1 MVISNLYKNL
11 MEHWKKDG
19 YSIYKDQDLSEAG
32 KNDCE
37 ELYLNDP
44 LEAEVKNQLATE
56 LIEMFFENYH
66 RQYVDDDIINYLNR
80 NPLVRYYFAFEE
92 KLNVYIKEGL
102 INRNNL
108 FSIAQYYL
116 LDSNDVEGIKFA
128 LSLLRYCGNEEAE
141 EILKAFSN
149 HNEFIFYCIEGLK
162 EYDKCNSII
171 FEIAK
176 VARGYGKIMAITN
189 LEYIN
194 DEIKKW
200 VIEAEADNEMLET
213 VLVAMTYNNDYYI
226 EYFFGDEYTEEKYN
240 LLTKKLKELYTLKG
254 FFIEHITID
263 IVYGY
268 WNYYRKFGKNFNS
281 LYVMCELLSLFSKE
295 DDDDVQLMEVI
306 SMSSEDKIKIEE
318 MKNILMNDDN
328 NSIIKMA
335 LDDESCNV
343 DEIVDLALAVNVC
356 LKYDDFEARL
366 WKDSSQ
372 VSIYNYIMTECHR
385 ESKEKLIEFAKVY
398 LDIDRVTEGAEAI
411 DEESLDYKYIVDS
424 CLYLIVAYMDELKDK
439 YIDINIKALSARYTP
454 TRRAA
459 LNNLRGI
466 NYEYL
471 NNYIYIIESCYK
483 REVNR
488 ELKQS
493 IIRFLDGLNSKKKRQ
508 YESIGDVRVSPY
520 TKDAFLTITKVE
532 EMDKFDLTIVENKIT
547 PGALVYLKRDKDNAE
562 DKNSIMVL
570 TEKGYLLGYVS
581 KENNYILKN
590 LMDWGKILY
599 GQIKSV
605 DEDYM
610 SMEIKVYL
618 SYVDVMREVKD
629 TFNMVTDQ
637 SMGYLN

>member
-1 MVISNLYKNL
+1 MVVNKLYKNL
-11 MEHWKKDG
+11 MEHWKKYG
-19 YSIYKDQDLSEAG
+19 YSVYKNQDLSEAG

-56 LIEMFFENYH
+56 LIEMFFGNND
-66 RQYVDDDIINYLNR
+66 RQYVDDDIINYLNS

-102 INRNNL
+102 ISKNNI
-108 FSIAQYYL
+108 FSAAQNYL
-116 LDSNDVEGIKFA
+116 LDSDDVEGIKFA
-128 LSLLRYCGNEEAE
+128 LSLLRYCANKEAE

-176 VARGYGKIMAITN
+176 ASRGYGKIMAITN

-194 DEIKKW
+194 EKIKKW

-213 VLVAMTYNNDYYI
+213 VLVAMTYNNEYYI
-226 EYFFGDEYTEEKYN
+226 EYFFCDEYTEEKYN

-281 LYVMCELLSLFSKE
+281 LYVMCELLSLFLKE
-295 DDDDVQLMEVI
+295 DEDDVQLMEVI
-306 SMSSEDKIKIEE
+306 SMSSDDKIKIEE
-318 MKNILMNDDN
+318 MKNIIMSDN
-328 NSIIKMA
+328 NEGVIKRA
-335 LDDESCNV
+335 LSDESIDV
-343 DEIVDLALAVNVC
+343 DEIVGIALAVNVC
-356 LKYDDFEARL
+356 LQYGDFEERL

-372 VSIYNYIMTECHR
+372 VSIYNYIMTECDK

-398 LDIDRVTEGAEAI
+398 LDIDRVTGGAEPL
-411 DEESLDYKYIVDS
+411 DEENLDYRYIVDS
-424 CLYLIVAYMDELKDK
+424 CLYLIVSYMDELKDK

-471 NNYIYIIESCYK
+471 NNYIHIIEGCYK
-483 REVNR
+483 REVNK

-508 YESIGDVRVSPY
+508 YENIGDVRVSPY

-532 EMDKFDLTIVENKIT
+532 DMDKFDLTIVENKIR

-562 DKNSIMVL
+562 DENAIMVL

-590 LMDWGKILY
+590 LMDWGKTLY
-599 GQIKSV
+599 GQIKKV
-605 DEDYM
+605 DEDYK

>member
-1 MVISNLYKNL
+1 MVVNKLYKNL
-11 MEHWKKDG
+11 MEHWNKYG
-19 YSIYKDQDLSEAG
+19 YSVYKNQDLSEAG

-56 LIEMFFENYH
+56 LIEMFFENND
-66 RQYVDDDIINYLNR
+66 RQYVDDDIINYLNS

-102 INRNNL
+102 ISKNNI
-108 FSIAQYYL
+108 FSAAQNYL
-116 LDSNDVEGIKFA
+116 LDSDDVEGIKFA
-128 LSLLRYCGNEEAE
+128 LSLLRYCANEEAE

-176 VARGYGKIMAITN
+176 ASRGYGKIMAITN

-194 DEIKKW
+194 EEIKKW

-226 EYFFGDEYTEEKYN
+226 EYFFGDESTEEKYN

-281 LYVMCELLSLFSKE
+281 LYVMCELLSLFLKE
-295 DDDDVQLMEVI
+295 DKDDVQLMEVI
-306 SMSSEDKIKIEE
+306 SMSSDDKIKIEE
-318 MKNILMNDDN
+318 MKNIIMSDN
-328 NSIIKMA
+328 NDGVIKRA
-335 LDDESCNV
+335 LSDESSDV
-343 DEIVDLALAVNVC
+343 DEIVDIALAINVC
-356 LKYDDFEARL
+356 LQYGDFEERL

-372 VSIYNYIMTECHR
+372 VSIYNYIMTECDK

-398 LDIDRVTEGAEAI
+398 LDIDRVTGGAEPL
-411 DEESLDYKYIVDS
+411 DEENLDYRYIVDS
-424 CLYLIVAYMDELKDK
+424 CLYLIVSYMDELKDK

-471 NNYIYIIESCYK
+471 NNYIHILEGCYK
-483 REVNR
+483 REVNK

-493 IIRFLDGLNSKKKRQ
+493 IIRFLDGFNSKKKRQ
-508 YESIGDVRVSPY
+508 YENIGDVRVSPY

-532 EMDKFDLTIVENKIT
+532 DMDKFDLTIVENKIRS
-547 PGALVYLKRDKDNAE
+547 GALVYLKRDKDNAE
-562 DKNSIMVL
+562 AENAIMVL

-599 GQIKSV
+599 GQIKKV
-605 DEDYM
+605 DEDYK

>member
-1 MVISNLYKNL
+1 MVVNKLYKNL
-11 MEHWKKDG
+11 MEHWNKYG
-19 YSIYKDQDLSEAG
+19 YSVYKNQDLSEAG

-44 LEAEVKNQLATE
+44 LEAEVKNQLATK
-56 LIEMFFENYH
+56 LIEMFFGNND
-66 RQYVDDDIINYLNR
+66 RQYVDDDIINYLNS

-102 INRNNL
+102 ISKNNI
-108 FSIAQYYL
+108 FSAAQNYL
-116 LDSNDVEGIKFA
+116 LDSDDVEGIKFA
-128 LSLLRYCGNEEAE
+128 LSLLRYCANEEAE

-176 VARGYGKIMAITN
+176 ASRGYGKIMAITN

-194 DEIKKW
+194 EEIKKW

-226 EYFFGDEYTEEKYN
+226 EYFFGDEYTEENYN

-281 LYVMCELLSLFSKE
+281 LYVMCELLSLFLKE
-295 DDDDVQLMEVI
+295 DKDDVQLMEVI
-306 SMSSEDKIKIEE
+306 SMSSDDKIKIEE
-318 MKNILMNDDN
+318 MKNIIMSDN
-328 NSIIKMA
+328 NDGVIKRA
-335 LDDESCNV
+335 LSDESSDV
-343 DEIVDLALAVNVC
+343 DEIVDIALAINVC
-356 LKYDDFEARL
+356 LQYGDFEERL

-372 VSIYNYIMTECHR
+372 VSIYNYIMTECDK

-398 LDIDRVTEGAEAI
+398 LDIDRVTGGAEPL
-411 DEESLDYKYIVDS
+411 DEENLDYRYIVDS
-424 CLYLIVAYMDELKDK
+424 CLYLIVSYMDELKDK

-471 NNYIYIIESCYK
+471 NNYIHIIEGCYK
-483 REVNR
+483 REVNK

-508 YESIGDVRVSPY
+508 YENIGDVRVSPY

-532 EMDKFDLTIVENKIT
+532 DMDKFDLTIVENKIRS
-547 PGALVYLKRDKDNAE
+547 GALVYLKRDKDNAE
-562 DKNSIMVL
+562 AENAIMVL

-590 LMDWGKILY
+590 LMDWGKTLY
-599 GQIKSV
+599 GQIKKV
-605 DEDYM
+605 DEDYK

>member
-1 MVISNLYKNL
+1 MVVNKLYKNL
-11 MEHWKKDG
+11 MEHWNKYG
-19 YSIYKDQDLSEAG
+19 YSVYKNQDLSEAG

-56 LIEMFFENYH
+56 LIEMFFGNND
-66 RQYVDDDIINYLNR
+66 RQYVDDDIINYLNS

-102 INRNNL
+102 ISKNNI
-108 FSIAQYYL
+108 FSAAQNYL
-116 LDSNDVEGIKFA
+116 LDSDDVEGIKFA
-128 LSLLRYCGNEEAE
+128 LSLLRYCANEEAE

-176 VARGYGKIMAITN
+176 ASRGYGKIMAITN

-194 DEIKKW
+194 EEIKKW

-281 LYVMCELLSLFSKE
+281 LYVMCELLSLFLKE
-295 DDDDVQLMEVI
+295 DKDDVQLMEVI
-306 SMSSEDKIKIEE
+306 SMSSDDKIKIEE
-318 MKNILMNDDN
+318 MKNIIMSDN
-328 NSIIKMA
+328 NDGVIKSA
-335 LDDESCNV
+335 LSDESSDV
-343 DEIVDLALAVNVC
+343 DEIVDIALAINVC
-356 LKYDDFEARL
+356 LQYGDFEERL

-372 VSIYNYIMTECHR
+372 VSIYNYIMTECDK

-398 LDIDRVTEGAEAI
+398 LDIDRVTGGAEPL
-411 DEESLDYKYIVDS
+411 DEENLDYRYIVDS
-424 CLYLIVAYMDELKDK
+424 CLYLIVSYMNELKDK

-471 NNYIYIIESCYK
+471 NNYIHIIEGCYK
-483 REVNR
+483 REVNK

-508 YESIGDVRVSPY
+508 YENIGDVRVSPY

-532 EMDKFDLTIVENKIT
+532 DMDKFDLTIVENKIRS
-547 PGALVYLKRDKDNAE
+547 GALVYLKRDKDNAE
-562 DKNSIMVL
+562 AENAIMVL

-599 GQIKSV
+599 GQIKKV
-605 DEDYM
+605 DEDYK

>member
-1 MVISNLYKNL
+1 MVVNKLYKNL
-11 MEHWKKDG
+11 MEHWKKYG
-19 YSIYKDQDLSEAG
+19 YSVYKNQDLSEAG

-44 LEAEVKNQLATE
+44 LEAEVKNQLATK
-56 LIEMFFENYH
+56 LIEMFFGNND
-66 RQYVDDDIINYLNR
+66 RQYVDDDIINYLNS

-102 INRNNL
+102 ISKNNI
-108 FSIAQYYL
+108 FSAAQNYL
-116 LDSNDVEGIKFA
+116 LDSDDVEGIKFA
-128 LSLLRYCGNEEAE
+128 LSLLRYCANKEAE

-176 VARGYGKIMAITN
+176 ASRGYGKIMAITN

-194 DEIKKW
+194 EKIKKW

-226 EYFFGDEYTEEKYN
+226 EYFFGDEYTEENYN

-281 LYVMCELLSLFSKE
+281 LYVMCELLSLFLKE
-295 DDDDVQLMEVI
+295 DEDDVQLMEVI
-306 SMSSEDKIKIEE
+306 SMSSDDKIKIEE
-318 MKNILMNDDN
+318 MKNIIMSDN
-328 NSIIKMA
+328 NEGVIKRA
-335 LDDESCNV
+335 LSDESIDV
-343 DEIVDLALAVNVC
+343 DEIVGIALAVNVC
-356 LKYDDFEARL
+356 LQYGDFEERL

-372 VSIYNYIMTECHR
+372 VSIYNYIMTECDK

-398 LDIDRVTEGAEAI
+398 LDIDRVTGGAEPL
-411 DEESLDYKYIVDS
+411 DEENLDYRYIVDS
-424 CLYLIVAYMDELKDK
+424 CLYLIVSYMDELKDK

-471 NNYIYIIESCYK
+471 NNYIHIIEGCYK
-483 REVNR
+483 REVNK

-508 YESIGDVRVSPY
+508 YENIGDVRVSPY

-532 EMDKFDLTIVENKIT
+532 DMDKFDLTIVENKIRS
-547 PGALVYLKRDKDNAE
+547 GALVYLKRDKDNAE
-562 DKNSIMVL
+562 AENAIMVL

-590 LMDWGKILY
+590 LMDWGKTLY
-599 GQIKSV
+599 GQIKKV
-605 DEDYM
+605 DEDYK

>member
-1 MVISNLYKNL
+1 MVVNKLYKNL
-11 MEHWKKDG
+11 MEHWKKYG
-19 YSIYKDQDLSEAG
+19 YSVYKNQDLSEAG

-56 LIEMFFENYH
+56 LIEMFFGNND
-66 RQYVDDDIINYLNR
+66 RQYVDDDIINYLNS

-102 INRNNL
+102 ISKNNI
-108 FSIAQYYL
+108 FSAAQNYL
-116 LDSNDVEGIKFA
+116 LDSDDVEGIKFA
-128 LSLLRYCGNEEAE
+128 LSLLRYCANEEAE

-176 VARGYGKIMAITN
+176 ASRGYGKIMAITN

-194 DEIKKW
+194 EEIKKW

-226 EYFFGDEYTEEKYN
+226 EYFFGDESTEEKYN

-281 LYVMCELLSLFSKE
+281 LYVMCELLSLFLKE
-295 DDDDVQLMEVI
+295 DKDDVQLMEVI
-306 SMSSEDKIKIEE
+306 SMSSDDKIKIEE
-318 MKNILMNDDN
+318 MKNIIMSDN
-328 NSIIKMA
+328 NDGVIKRA
-335 LDDESCNV
+335 LSDESSDV
-343 DEIVDLALAVNVC
+343 DEIVDIALAINVC
-356 LKYDDFEARL
+356 LQYGDFEERL

-372 VSIYNYIMTECHR
+372 VSIYNYIMTECDK

-398 LDIDRVTEGAEAI
+398 LDIDRVTGGAEPL
-411 DEESLDYKYIVDS
+411 DEENLDYRYIVDS
-424 CLYLIVAYMDELKDK
+424 CLYLIVSYMDELKDK

-471 NNYIYIIESCYK
+471 NNYIHIIEGCYK
-483 REVNR
+483 REVNK

-508 YESIGDVRVSPY
+508 YENIGDVRVSPY

-532 EMDKFDLTIVENKIT
+532 DMDKFDLTIVENKIRS
-547 PGALVYLKRDKDNAE
+547 GALVYLKRDKDNAE
-562 DKNSIMVL
+562 AENAIMVL

-599 GQIKSV
+599 GQIKKV
-605 DEDYM
+605 DEDYK